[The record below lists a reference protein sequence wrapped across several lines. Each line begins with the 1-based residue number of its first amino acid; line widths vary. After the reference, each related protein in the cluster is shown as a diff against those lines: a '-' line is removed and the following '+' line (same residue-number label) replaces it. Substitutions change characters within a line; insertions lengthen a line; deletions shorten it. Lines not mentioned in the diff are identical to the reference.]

1 MDSPEPA
8 TAKWPTPSAVEAA
21 RAARSPVVLLLAAV
35 LFLNYVDRGAL
46 PTAAH
51 LIQVD
56 LRLTS
61 SQLGVLLSAFFWT
74 YATIQIPIGWLA
86 ERHGAHRVLAIG
98 LAVWAVA
105 TMLVGVTSSY
115 VLLLVLRLML
125 GVGESVGFPCTSK
138 ILAATVPNQSLG
150 TANGIIA
157 FAYLL
162 GPAAGIYFGGLLI
175 EAYGW
180 RATFVVFGL
189 ISLLWLWPWWRVAIQ
204 QRAGGRVASGAA
216 ARAAADASGPT
227 ASAAVGRAPAVD
239 AAGRSLEPG
248 TATFWMI
255 LKQRSLWGTGLGHF
269 SSNYTFYFMLS
280 WLPYYLVSERGFS
293 NLEMTR
299 LASSAYLVNAAF
311 AMAGGW
317 AIDRYIA
324 RGGSANFG
332 YKLVM
337 GGTHLGAIACMLGM
351 AVGPRP
357 AALACIFIYQAL
369 CGLSSPGVFAV
380 SQILAGAAAAGRWVG
395 VQNTIGNLAGIVAPA
410 LTGFVI
416 EWTGHFTLAFVIA
429 AVVGVLGFAGWVF
442 MIPRIDALNW
452 EAQPAGR
459 SSMAS
464 TRLG

>member
-1 MDSPEPA
+1 
-8 TAKWPTPSAVEAA
+8 
-21 RAARSPVVLLLAAV
+21 VLLLAAV

-51 LIQVD
+51 LIQID

-98 LAVWAVA
+98 LTIWAVS
-105 TMLVGVTSSY
+105 TMLAGVASSY

-175 EAYGW
+175 EGYGW
-180 RATFVVFGL
+180 RVTFVVFGF
-189 ISLLWLWPWWRVAIQ
+189 ISLLWLLPWWRVAIQ
-204 QRAGGRVASGAA
+204 PHGSGGAASGAA
-216 ARAAADASGPT
+216 EPEGPE
-227 ASAAVGRAPAVD
+227 V
-239 AAGRSLEPG
+239 
-248 TATFWMI
+248 ATFWMI

-311 AMAGGW
+311 AMGGGW
-317 AIDRYIA
+317 AIDRYIR

-337 GGTHLGAIACMLGM
+337 GGTHIGAIACMLGM

-357 AALACIFIYQAL
+357 TALACIFLYQAL

-380 SQILAGAAAAGRWVG
+380 SQILAGPAAAGRWVG
-395 VQNTIGNLAGIVAPA
+395 VQNTIGNLAGILAPA

-416 EWTGHFTLAFVIA
+416 DWTGHFTLAFVIA

-442 MIPRIDALNW
+442 MIPRIDALDW

-459 SSMAS
+459 SSIAS
-464 TRLG
+464 MRPG